1 MSPRGPVS
9 VLERH
14 TFDTLIDVRSPAEY
28 ALDHIP
34 GAINCPALDN
44 EERHIVGTLY
54 KQQGAFEAR
63 RVGGA
68 MVAANIARHLRE
80 RFADQPAS
88 WRPLVYCWRGGMR
101 SSSVVQWLR
110 LVGWDAQQL
119 AGGYKAWRRHAIT
132 LLETICPQ
140 LPLRVLCGPTGSAKT
155 RILHALARQ
164 GAQVIDLEGC
174 ARHRGSVLGTLP
186 GVAQPSQTA
195 FETLLAQQVEGLDTS
210 RPVYV
215 EAESSRIGRL
225 TVPMPLI
232 RHLRASPCIE
242 IQAGTS
248 DTPGNCSARW
258 YRPALKDCGSPLL
271 ERVPSGK
278 ITSESPCESASTRGS
293 SGSSSGLLRV
303 RLTKMALN
311 TSLVSHC
318 LNGDEVQ

>member
-155 RILHALARQ
+155 RILPGRERRSSTWKAAHGT
-164 GAQVIDLEGC
+164 GAQC
-174 ARHRGSVLGTLP
+174 WARC
-186 GVAQPSQTA
+186 
-195 FETLLAQQVEGLDTS
+195 
-210 RPVYV
+210 
-215 EAESSRIGRL
+215 
-225 TVPMPLI
+225 
-232 RHLRASPCIE
+232 RA
-242 IQAGTS
+242 
-248 DTPGNCSARW
+248 
-258 YRPALKDCGSPLL
+258 
-271 ERVPSGK
+271 
-278 ITSESPCESASTRGS
+278 
-293 SGSSSGLLRV
+293 
-303 RLTKMALN
+303 
-311 TSLVSHC
+311 
-318 LNGDEVQ
+318 